1 MIYVIVDGEIVE
13 ILTEPDEALAMA
25 KALAE
30 YKGEAVLEDC
40 VTGRRTVIRKREGT
54 GYEHVG

>member
-25 KALAE
+25 MALAE

-40 VTGRRTVIRKREGT
+40 VTGRRTVIRKKGRDRI
-54 GYEHVG
+54 

>member
-13 ILTEPDEALAMA
+13 ILTEPDE
-25 KALAE
+25 ALAE

-40 VTGRRTVIRKREGT
+40 VTGRRTVIRKKGRDRI
-54 GYEHVG
+54 

>member
-1 MIYVIVDGEIVE
+1 MIYVIVDGERLVE

-40 VTGRRTVIRKREGT
+40 VTGRRTVIRKKGRDRI
-54 GYEHVG
+54 